1 MMEKNKNL
9 KVQIFITPMEEFD
22 SLNHLD
28 STKTCKIIN
37 LEVHLLLSEKVI
49 LILEKRKEHL

>member
-1 MMEKNKNL
+1 MEKNKNL